1 MAHTLPQQCFQRRG
15 AQCSGPGLV
24 QGPLNTVA
32 YPLRLAHRSG
42 FQNQIRG
49 MSPPEQ
55 CVKAKAA
62 QQPGLLAGLMEAM
75 MANLQKANEIQPTPA
90 SLTVDSLIY
99 QPPGADKPLL
109 QGVGLH
115 LPGGRMGLVY
125 GRSGAGKTTL
135 LQMVAGLTNP
145 TSGSISVSLQRA
157 GQPVTATTTS
167 QLAAVVGIVFQF
179 PERHF
184 LGETI
189 MDELTFGWPYDPWQ
203 RKAASM
209 QLTSVLE
216 AVDLDHISV
225 KTPLSQL
232 SDGYKRRVALAVQL
246 ARQPS
251 LLLLDEPLAG
261 LDWKSRADVAKVLGK
276 LKKQCTVLAVSHDL
290 RELVPLVDNA
300 WKMSPG
306 GLLNPSEWP
315 PAEGS
320 MLL

>member
-1 MAHTLPQQCFQRRG
+1 LKV
-15 AQCSGPGLV
+15 S
-24 QGPLNTVA
+24 
-32 YPLRLAHRSG
+32 
-42 FQNQIRG
+42 
-49 MSPPEQ
+49 
-55 CVKAKAA
+55 AA
-62 QQPGLLAGLMEAM
+62 QQTGLLAGLMEAM
-75 MANLQKANEIQPTPA
+75 MAGLQQAHEIQPTPA
-90 SLTVDSLIY
+90 SLTVNSLVY
-99 QPPGADKPLL
+99 QPPGANAPLL
-109 QGVGLH
+109 QGVDLH
-115 LPGGRMGLVY
+115 LPAGRMGLVY

-135 LQMVAGLTNP
+135 LQMVAGLTTP
-145 TSGSISVSLQRA
+145 TSGSIAVSLQRA
-157 GQPVTATTTS
+157 GQPVTATSTS

-189 MDELTFGWPYDPWQ
+189 MDELTFGWPFDPWQ

-209 QLTSVLE
+209 QLSSVLV
-216 AVDLDHISV
+216 AVDLDHIPIQ
-225 KTPLSQL
+225 TPLSQL

-300 WKMSPG
+300 WKMAPG
-306 GLLNPSEWP
+306 GRLSPSEWP
-315 PAEGS
+315 PAGNS
-320 MLL
+320 LLQ